1 METFR
6 DALGQL
12 MVPTGRFLAAVG
24 IHPHVLSI
32 SGIGFGVLSGYL
44 FITGHLGW
52 AVTCFVLSGL
62 SDVVDGIV
70 ARTRGITS
78 PFGSFFDNFCS
89 AYTDSAAF
97 AGLILA
103 GLCTP
108 LWGLGAL
115 LGTFARLLTWR
126 LEGLVSRDEGQA
138 LRSRFPHALAG
149 KGDRIVLVGLGV
161 VFGRVDLAMAIIAIS
176 TNAIAFYRCYH
187 LWRLASVPESTR
199 SVGAASASS
208 HIHGFTGRPS

>member
-6 DALGQL
+6 DTLGKF
-12 MVPTGRFLAAVG
+12 MVPAGRLLAAMG

-32 SGIGFGVLSGYL
+32 SGIVFGVLSGYL
-44 FITGHLGW
+44 FVTGHLAW

-62 SDVVDGIV
+62 SDVVDGMV
-70 ARTRGITS
+70 ARARGMAS

-108 LWGLGAL
+108 FWGLGAL

-126 LEGLVSRDEGQA
+126 LDGIVSRDEGQA
-138 LRSRFPHALAG
+138 LRSRFPHALSG

-187 LWRLASVPESTR
+187 LWRLTSTPQPTTSVR
-199 SVGAASASS
+199 AA
-208 HIHGFTGRPS
+208 

>member
-6 DALGQL
+6 DTLGKL
-12 MVPTGRFLAAVG
+12 MVPAGRFLAAVG

-32 SGIGFGVLSGYL
+32 SGIVFGVLSGYL
-44 FITGHLGW
+44 FITGHLAW
-52 AVTCFVLSGL
+52 AVASFVLSGL

-70 ARTRGITS
+70 AREKGIQS

-97 AGLILA
+97 AGLILG

-108 LWGLGAL
+108 FWGLAAL

-126 LEGLVSRDEGQA
+126 LDGLVSRDEGQA

-161 VFGRVDLAMAIIAIS
+161 VVGRTDLAMAIIALS
-176 TNAIAFYRCYH
+176 TNAIAIYRCYH
-187 LWRLASVPESTR
+187 LWRLASVTHAGTSAR
-199 SVGAASASS
+199 AA
-208 HIHGFTGRPS
+208 

>member
-6 DALGQL
+6 DALGKL
-12 MVPTGRFLAAVG
+12 MIPIARLLAAAG
-24 IHPHVLSI
+24 IHPHVLSV
-32 SGIGFGVLSGYL
+32 SGIVFGLASASFFLSG
-44 FITGHLGW
+44 HLAW
-52 AVTCFVLSGL
+52 AVTSFVLSGL

-70 ARTRGITS
+70 AREKGIAT

-108 LWGLGAL
+108 FWGLAAL

-126 LEGLVSRDEGQA
+126 LDGLVSRDEGHA

-161 VFGRVDLAMAIIAIS
+161 VCGRIDLAMATIALS
-176 TNAIAFYRCYH
+176 TNAIALYRCYH
-187 LWRLASVPESTR
+187 VWRLPPEAPAT
-199 SVGAASASS
+199 GAVRAA
-208 HIHGFTGRPS
+208 